1 MIHYS
6 CDRCRRTIDTNDELR
21 FIVRI
26 EVEAVMAPLD
36 EELTDE
42 DRDYLM
48 EISESLEN
56 GTMEE
61 PLYADEMHQRKQ
73 FDLCTDCHR
82 KFRASPLG
90 TDASKQL
97 NFSEN

>member
-6 CDRCRRTIDTNDELR
+6 CDRCGRTIDTNDELR
-21 FIVRI
+21 FVVRM

-36 EELTDE
+36 DEINDE

-48 EISESLEN
+48 EISDSLEN
-56 GTMEE
+56 GTMQE
-61 PLYADEMHQRKQ
+61 PLYTDGPQQKQ
-73 FDLCTDCHR
+73 FDLCSECHC
-82 KFRASPLG
+82 KFKSNPIG
-90 TDASKQL
+90 SNPTTQL